1 MALPY
6 ILSSEE
12 YFNFNNEYYI
22 FSLLALLSGFGF
34 EFAYYRFPT
43 SLLNLTKLVVLN
55 SAIFLTILYFGGL
68 VRRIDFNLLLIVL
81 ASFAFIVVNIFQFTL
96 LFNSKRKSTLY
107 LVLFFIQ
114 HF

>member
-6 ILSSEE
+6 LLSSEE

-22 FSLLALLSGFGF
+22 FSLLVVLSGFGF

-43 SLLNLTKLVVLN
+43 SLLNLIKLITLN

-68 VRRIDFNLLLIVL
+68 IRRIDLNLLIIVL
-81 ASFAFIVVNIFQFTL
+81 TAFAFIIVNIRSGPHGL
-96 LFNSKRKSTLY
+96 DGVS
-107 LVLFFIQ
+107 
-114 HF
+114 